1 MQKLT
6 CDCRAIH
13 VDVVEEAKADM
24 LKAELV
30 SEVSN
35 IFKIVGDSTR
45 IKLVW
50 ALNNREMCVCDLAV
64 TLGMT
69 KSAISHQ
76 LKTMKKCSIVKSRKQ
91 GKNVYYSLYD
101 QHVTLIIDM
110 ARDHIDHIQCSQNY
124 EGGIYKGA
132 EKPMKHTHNTG
143 ADYDQDI

>member
-6 CDCRAIH
+6 CDCRPIH
-13 VDVVEEAKADM
+13 VDVVEEAKEDM
-24 LKAELV
+24 LKVEAV
-30 SEVSN
+30 SGVSD
-35 IFKIVGDSTR
+35 IFKILGDSTR

-76 LKTMKKCSIVKSRKQ
+76 LKTMKGCSIVKSRKQ

-101 QHVTLIIDM
+101 QHVTFIIDM
-110 ARDHIDHIQCSQNY
+110 ARDHIDHLQSSKAHERVISK
-124 EGGIYKGA
+124 EA
-132 EKPMKHTHNTG
+132 EEPMKHGHKAG
-143 ADYDQDI
+143 CWL